1 MYSNWWIFRKWFL
14 HSLTDS
20 LFMPKIRLL
29 SNKWLFNIL
38 TNFLNGLNNF
48 VGNSGKCSQR
58 QISPGSPVSDRFI
71 HAGGVARGYVI
82 LTGSKKIKGGWE
94 SHPRVRNTDRVKE
107 NQGGDEKVTQGY
119 VILTGPMNQGGWESH
134 PRVRNTD
141 RAKESKGGE
150 RESPKGT

>member
-1 MYSNWWIFRKWFL
+1 MSIYLLNSMYSNWWIFRKWFL

-20 LFMPKIRLL
+20 LFMPEIRLL
-29 SNKWLFNIL
+29 SNKWLYNIL

-107 NQGGDEKVTQGY
+107 NQGG
-119 VILTGPMNQGGWESH
+119 WESH

-141 RAKESKGGE
+141 RAKDSNGV
-150 RESPKGT
+150 RELLEGT